1 MRLDWIFKIILK
13 MVGVLDIIKQ
23 SKTLNKLYS
32 EFAINKGNSFY
43 FEPDGQFYIENRVKM

>member
-1 MRLDWIFKIILK
+1 